1 MFNGMHFA
9 VGAQKMSHLSG
20 VFNTAGL
27 ERLPSGK
34 CIGSLQVPFARQV
47 DMTVMA
53 RLSVVCHAGHL
64 RILFHDFKK
73 SVAASSTLLT
83 RYRKQFQK
91 EYPVYMG

>member
-1 MFNGMHFA
+1 MHFA
-9 VGAQKMSHLSG
+9 VDAQSMSPLAG
-20 VFNTAGL
+20 VFNTVGL

-34 CIGSLQVPFARQV
+34 CIGSLQVPFDRQV

-64 RILFHDFKK
+64 QILFHDFKK
-73 SVAASSTLLT
+73 SVAASSILLT
-83 RYRKQFQK
+83 RYRKLFLK